1 MKRRTFLRGTFTA
14 SILAVAATA
23 GLLKPV
29 RILAANWPRAAFGAR
44 TEADVIRVLFGAISA
59 TPSDAV
65 KIGAPMQGNGIS
77 VPISVTVNLANV
89 EEIAVVTQ
97 GNPNPLNTLVQLSR
111 ATTGYYRTNI
121 KMAKTSS
128 VTAYVK
134 AGGKLFSASTKV
146 KIGVGGYGMNVV

>member
-1 MKRRTFLRGTFTA
+1 MKRRTFLRSSLTA
-14 SILAVAATA
+14 STLAVATVA

-29 RILAANWPRAAFGAR
+29 RVLAANWPRAAFSAT
-44 TEADVIRVLFGAISA
+44 TEANVIKALFGNMDAS
-59 TPSDAV
+59 PSDAV
-65 KIGAPMQGNGIS
+65 KIEAPMQGNGRS
-77 VPISVTVNLANV
+77 VPISVTVNLDNV
-89 EEIAVVTQ
+89 EEIAIVTQ
-97 GNPNPLNTLVQLSR
+97 GNPNPLNTLVQLSH

-128 VTAYVK
+128 VIAYVK